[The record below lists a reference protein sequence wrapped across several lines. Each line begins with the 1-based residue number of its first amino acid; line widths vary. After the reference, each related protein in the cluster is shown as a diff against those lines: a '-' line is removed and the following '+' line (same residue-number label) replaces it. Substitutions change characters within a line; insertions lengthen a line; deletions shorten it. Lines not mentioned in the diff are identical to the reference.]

1 MQLEI
6 PQDIIDITR
15 ECQWELTWYAEF
27 DLSISVD
34 KEGKVM
40 IRDMLGVWSGDRCSE
55 DLHPDEAWSMIRK
68 WWSNEQEMID
78 AERKKC
84 AIEKNITDLQKEL
97 SALHKLAEK
106 KKWFWQK

>member
-15 ECQWELTWYAEF
+15 ECQWELTQYAEF
-27 DLSISVD
+27 DLSLSVNE
-34 KEGKVM
+34 KGEIIV
-40 IRDMLGVWSGDRCSE
+40 RDMLGVWSGEQCAE
-55 DLHPDEAWSMIRK
+55 DLNPLEAWSMIRK
-68 WWSNEQEMID
+68 WWKDEQEQID

-84 AIEKNITDLQKEL
+84 EIEKNIVALQNEL
-97 SALHKLAEK
+97 DTLHKLAQK